1 MSAARTPRTPRPTR
15 PTRRTLLAAGLGALG
30 VAATASP
37 AGAASTSVGKAC
49 SFAASAS
56 DSVRS
61 GQAFL
66 DAMADAYPTANPGV
80 RLAQSHADE
89 LGLFS
94 TAFVYDNALAICAY
108 LAAGRAR
115 LAQARRLGDALLY
128 AQAHDPGYSDGRLR
142 QAYNVGPYVFH
153 DGTPQ
158 PHGFVLPDGGANVG
172 RQFGFLGTAVGD
184 MAWPGI
190 ALLHLFT
197 RTGDPR
203 YRAGARAIGT
213 WIVTNAR
220 SDQALGG
227 FTFGVDGSN
236 AKVAAGSSEHNI
248 DLISFFTLLARATRE
263 KVWLEHARHARTFVQ
278 RMWNA
283 SGRYFHTGTND
294 GTTVNPSPVP
304 EDVQTWAWL
313 ALREPRY
320 AKAVDWAAS
329 ALTVTDVAG
338 AGNSQLPAGVSL
350 RGVTFSDT
358 SLTSSASYNGRTVHP
373 KGVWL
378 EGTGHLVAAY
388 RDRHG
393 PGDAARAAGLLD
405 QMRTAQR
412 LLGTGQ
418 HVGGTALPRAGGVVA
433 ASSLID
439 TGFGFGYFPVQH
451 VGATSWYLMAALGAN
466 PYQSGGLG
474 HH

>member
-1 MSAARTPRTPRPTR
+1 MSAARIPR
-15 PTRRTLLAAGLGALG
+15 PTRRTLLAAGLGAQG

-37 AGAASTSVGKAC
+37 AWSAGVTSTPAGKAGP
-49 SFAASAS
+49 SAASAS
-56 DSVRS
+56 DSVLS

-66 DAMADAYPTANPGV
+66 DAMTDAYPTANPGV
-80 RLAQSHADE
+80 RLAQSYADE

-108 LAAGRAR
+108 LAAGPAR
-115 LAQARRLGDALLY
+115 
-128 AQAHDPGYSDGRLR
+128 
-142 QAYNVGPYVFH
+142 
-153 DGTPQ
+153 
-158 PHGFVLPDGGANVG
+158 
-172 RQFGFLGTAVGD
+172 
-184 MAWPGI
+184 
-190 ALLHLFT
+190 
-197 RTGDPR
+197 
-203 YRAGARAIGT
+203 
-213 WIVTNAR
+213 
-220 SDQALGG
+220 
-227 FTFGVDGSN
+227 
-236 AKVAAGSSEHNI
+236 
-248 DLISFFTLLARATRE
+248 LARATRE
-263 KVWLEHARHARTFVQ
+263 GVWLEHAKHARTFVQ

-294 GTTVNPSPVP
+294 GTTINSSPVP

-313 ALREPRY
+313 ALREERY

-329 ALTVTDVAG
+329 ALAVKDVAG
-338 AGNSQLPAGVSL
+338 GGNSQLPAGVSL
-350 RGVTFSDT
+350 RGVTFSNV
-358 SLTSSASYNGRTVHP
+358 SLTSSASYTGRTVHP
-373 KGVWL
+373 QGVWL
-378 EGTGHLVAAY
+378 EGTGHLAAAY
-388 RDRHG
+388 RDRRG
-393 PGDAARAAGLLD
+393 AGDAARAAGLLD